1 MRTII
6 RKKEQ
11 WGAGIQLNLD
21 YEISI
26 NLRTDKVENIF
37 IYYRTLFDIIW
48 HHLSKTYNKF
58 VVVVENL
65 NLIESNDRNI
75 TELLTIGKLKNYLT
89 INGYIS
95 LFFLKASV

>member
-1 MRTII
+1 MQTVCLEMYKSWQNNEDAAWNFSRRVRTII

-37 IYYRTLFDIIW
+37 IYYLTLFDILW

-65 NLIESNDRNI
+65 NLIESI
-75 TELLTIGKLKNYLT
+75 ET
-89 INGYIS
+89 
-95 LFFLKASV
+95 

>member
-65 NLIESNDRNI
+65 NLIESVEI
-75 TELLTIGKLKNYLT
+75 QQ
-89 INGYIS
+89 S
-95 LFFLKASV
+95 C

>member
-65 NLIESNDRNI
+65 NLIESI
-75 TELLTIGKLKNYLT
+75 ET
-89 INGYIS
+89 
-95 LFFLKASV
+95 

>member
-1 MRTII
+1 MQTVCLEMYKSWQNNEDAAWNFSRRVRTII

-21 YEISI
+21 YEI
-26 NLRTDKVENIF
+26 
-37 IYYRTLFDIIW
+37 LFDIIW

-65 NLIESNDRNI
+65 NLIESVE
-75 TELLTIGKLKNYLT
+75 T
-89 INGYIS
+89 
-95 LFFLKASV
+95 